1 MLLEDII
8 QFLETSKKFCR
19 GIGFSSDTGRC
30 QLLYILLGREHDRN
44 QIVTQFRKKKKIK
57 ESFKSE
63 FKLIWKKFTLKDT
76 WMIPVR

>member
-1 MLLEDII
+1 MLQEDII
-8 QFLETSKKFCR
+8 QFLETSKKFCG
-19 GIGFSSDTGRC
+19 GIGLSSDTRQC

-44 QIVTQFRKKKKIK
+44 QIVTQFRKKIKK
-57 ESFKSE
+57 SFKSE